1 MTAPDDTRGDR
12 TGAGALRDKTIT
24 DIENAISEALSTL
37 AERHWRSRSRVSTS
51 ATPVLNGEIAFER
64 RQRPTSGRVKSSC
77 TPTIRIHRMQ
87 GHARRH
93 TALCPG

>member
-37 AERHWRSRSRVSTS
+37 AGTPLAVTLQGIDFGEAWFST
-51 ATPVLNGEIAFER
+51 AKLRLNID
-64 RQRPTSGRVKSSC
+64 SGQ
-77 TPTIRIHRMQ
+77 P
-87 GHARRH
+87 AEE
-93 TALCPG
+93 